1 MDYSTATAVA
11 AAGSLSCREG
21 KTGSKMPEVN
31 YLLSVS
37 WGYIKVCFVPLA
49 HIAAWDNMTLH
60 CVLVFELL

>member
-1 MDYSTATAVA
+1 MDYSAATAVA

-37 WGYIKVCFVPLA
+37 WGYIKVCIVLLA
-49 HIAAWDNMTLH
+49 DVAAQDNMP
-60 CVLVFELL
+60 